1 MSASGF
7 EGFTPETFLFLME
20 IRFNNNK
27 DFFEANRD
35 RYNRVLKA
43 PLQAL
48 AVRLLPRALKM
59 NAQFDQ
65 RISNIVSRIHRDTRF
80 STDKS
85 PYRDHAWLGFRL
97 PGTSIS
103 EQFTPYFEITPE
115 SYGYGMGMYAPD
127 AAMMRR
133 YRAVMLAWPS
143 EFLAHAKRL
152 EERGFVLE
160 GDPYKRD
167 RFADVPEALKPYLNR
182 KSIAWCFSSASI
194 TPALTPDIADEIAD
208 AFDALRPMYCLLHD
222 KLVKE
227 N

>member
-1 MSASGF
+1 MPASAF

-27 DFFEANRD
+27 DFFEANRA

-48 AVRLLPRALKM
+48 AVRILPCALKM

-65 RISNIVSRIHRDTRF
+65 RVSSIVSRIRRDTRY
-80 STDKS
+80 SADKS
-85 PYRDHAWLGFRL
+85 LYRDHAWLGFRL
-97 PGTSIS
+97 PGSSIS

-160 GDPYKRD
+160 GDAYKRD
-167 RFADVPEALKPYLNR
+167 RFPDAPEALKPYLNR
-182 KSIAWCFSSASI
+182 KAIAWCFSSPSLAPTLAPS
-194 TPALTPDIADEIAD
+194 LADEIAD
-208 AFDALRPMYCLLHD
+208 AFDLLRPMYCLLHD

-227 N
+227 D